1 MVKREWDKF
10 DAEAEREGAAMAG
23 RKGRRLDPKR
33 GAPKNLDDGKNP
45 EPDRTKKAKQKES
58 FFNE

>member
-10 DAEAEREGAAMAG
+10 DAEAEREGAALKG

-33 GAPKNLDDGKNP
+33 GAPKNLDDGKNL
-45 EPDRTKKAKQKES
+45 EPDKPEGKV
-58 FFNE
+58 NG